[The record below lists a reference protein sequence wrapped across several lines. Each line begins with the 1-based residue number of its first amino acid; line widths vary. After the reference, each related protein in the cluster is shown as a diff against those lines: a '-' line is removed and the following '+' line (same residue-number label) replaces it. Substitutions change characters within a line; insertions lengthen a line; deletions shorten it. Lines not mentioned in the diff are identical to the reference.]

1 MVRFLMPIFHH
12 RWMPWAALAVVVAL
26 PLAWW
31 LTRAEERL
39 NVPLGVEQAAI
50 ITYGGPELAVKPFK
64 WGVAVNVR
72 IAQVTGA
79 PGGRVYD
86 VRYLV
91 NREGDYDLRDYLTS
105 ASGVPPEGLP
115 VFKFHGDPKL
125 SKELEARIRETE
137 QVGVQVGGR
146 YYTKLTILGC
156 VWLACLYPLIF
167 WGRPKRIVVAPLAP
181 PLTEAEELHGLLAK
195 LRAGALD
202 AAGQARMEMILLR
215 CWRAG
220 LVRPDAPM
228 AEVLAA
234 VAQDGR
240 TAEDLR
246 RLHAWLYR
254 RESAVTAEEIAA
266 LVAPYA
272 REPARAVAR

>member
-1 MVRFLMPIFHH
+1 L
-12 RWMPWAALAVVVAL
+12 ALVVVL
-26 PLAWW
+26 PLVWW
-31 LTRAEERL
+31 LTRADDLL

-50 ITYGGPELAVKPFK
+50 ITYGGPELVVKPFK

-91 NREGDYDLRDYLTS
+91 NREGDYDLRDYLAS
-105 ASGVPPEGLP
+105 ASGVIPEGLP
-115 VFKFHGDPKL
+115 VFKFHGDPKM
-125 SKELEARIRETE
+125 SKELEARIKETE
-137 QVGVQVGGR
+137 VVGVQVGGR
-146 YYTKLTILGC
+146 YFTKLTILGC
-156 VWLACLYPLIF
+156 VWLACLYPIIF
-167 WGRPKRIVVAPLAP
+167 WGRPKRLALAPVVP

-195 LRAGALD
+195 LRAGSLG

-220 LVRPDAPM
+220 LLSSDAPM
-228 AEVLAA
+228 HEVLAA
-234 VAQDGR
+234 VAKDGR

-246 RLHAWLYR
+246 RLQAWLYR
-254 RESAVTAEEIAA
+254 RDSVVTVEEIAT
-266 LVAPYA
+266 LVAPHA
-272 REPARAVAR
+272 QEPASSLVR